1 MCYFVYEINEL
12 EPVNHHLASLRG
24 CLAAPSSAGRRKRA
38 WSESDEDEISERK
51 PQSSLLR
58 ENSADLQNSD
68 GEFRDKRQENAAV
81 DDED

>member
-1 MCYFVYEINEL
+1 MKISLSLMYFSAL
-12 EPVNHHLASLRG
+12 LLWMK
-24 CLAAPSSAGRRKRA
+24 AAPSSAGRRKRA

-58 ENSADLQNSD
+58 ENSADLQDSD
-68 GEFRDKRQENAAV
+68 GEFRDKRQENAAA